1 MTGIA
6 GLALLV
12 ALLQSLSSSLT
23 HVPEIGDT
31 LDASAIPGHASKN
44 LCVTSA
50 AQTYP
55 CFDVVIHDVKYTVTF
70 DKESHKVTSVFTSD
84 LKFKTLDGH
93 EIGDSLEFP
102 RALLEVSPYWEVY
115 GPDTLDGWKPVVG
128 NDFGMSPGVPT
139 GDPVKTKILR
149 FSKASVFSSGRPGLP
164 LSKTQVVVLGTGTP
178 IINPDRSGPSVA
190 VVVNGSAYL
199 VDFGPGVVRRAAAA
213 ARDKNITAL
222 TPKNLKV
229 VFATH
234 LHSDH
239 TAGLSDLYLTPAVE
253 GRPGALELYG
263 PPGIADMARHIQA
276 AYVKDVDIRTEGL
289 EHGNRAAY
297 KINAH
302 EIKPGLIYQDSNVK
316 VTAFAVAHGTWDF
329 SYGYRFDTA
338 DRSIVISGDTAP
350 TPAIA
355 TACHGCDLLV
365 HEVYSTAWF
374 QQRTPAW
381 QKYHSTFHTSTTAL
395 AEIANAAKP
404 KQLVLYH
411 QLFRPED
418 DVDKVLIDEIR
429 KAGFTGP
436 VASAHDLDIF

>member
-1 MTGIA
+1 MIQA
-6 GLALLV
+6 PFIEQERPCN
-12 ALLQSLSSSLT
+12 LLQTVMPLNSIRAAT
-23 HVPEIGDT
+23 HF
-31 LDASAIPGHASKN
+31 LAILLFNAT
-44 LCVTSA
+44 VIV
-50 AQTYP
+50 AQTP
-55 CFDVVIHDVKYTVTF
+55 RTQLVI
-70 DKESHKVTSVFTSD
+70 
-84 LKFKTLDGH
+84 
-93 EIGDSLEFP
+93 
-102 RALLEVSPYWEVY
+102 
-115 GPDTLDGWKPVVG
+115 
-128 NDFGMSPGVPT
+128 
-139 GDPVKTKILR
+139 
-149 FSKASVFSSGRPGLP
+149 
-164 LSKTQVVVLGTGTP
+164 LGTGTP

-213 ARDKNITAL
+213 ARDKHITAL

-263 PPGIADMARHIQA
+263 PPGIANMARHIQA
-276 AYVKDVDIRTEGL
+276 AYVKDVDIRVNGL
-289 EHGNRAAY
+289 EHGNANAY
-297 KINAH
+297 HINAH
-302 EIKPGLIYQDSNVK
+302 EIYPGIVYKDANVT
-316 VTAFAVAHGTWDF
+316 VHAFAVAHGTWDF

-350 TPAIA
+350 TQAIA
-355 TACHGCDLLV
+355 AACNGCDLLL

-418 DVDKVLIDEIR
+418 DVDKVLIDEMH

-436 VASAHDLDIF
+436 VASAHDLDVF

>member
-1 MTGIA
+1 MKFTSLKFA
-6 GLALLV
+6 ALLLLCPPS
-12 ALLQSLSSSLT
+12 ALSQ
-23 HVPEIGDT
+23 
-31 LDASAIPGHASKN
+31 DAHTQ
-44 LCVTSA
+44 L
-50 AQTYP
+50 
-55 CFDVVIHDVKYTVTF
+55 VI
-70 DKESHKVTSVFTSD
+70 
-84 LKFKTLDGH
+84 
-93 EIGDSLEFP
+93 
-102 RALLEVSPYWEVY
+102 
-115 GPDTLDGWKPVVG
+115 
-128 NDFGMSPGVPT
+128 
-139 GDPVKTKILR
+139 
-149 FSKASVFSSGRPGLP
+149 
-164 LSKTQVVVLGTGTP
+164 LGTGTP

-190 VVVNGSAYL
+190 VVVNGAAYL

-263 PPGIADMARHIQA
+263 PPGIAAMAAHIQA
-276 AYVKDVDIRTEGL
+276 AHVKDVDIRVHGL
-289 EHGNRAAY
+289 EHGNANAY

-302 EIKPGLIYQDSNVK
+302 EIKPGLIYQDANVK

-329 SYGYRFDTA
+329 AYGYRFDTA

-350 TPAIA
+350 TQAIA
-355 TACHGCDLLV
+355 RACHGCDLLL
-365 HEVYSTAWF
+365 HEVYSIAWF
-374 QQRTPAW
+374 EERTPGW

-411 QLFRPED
+411 QLFRPAD
-418 DVDKVLIDEIR
+418 NVDEVLINELR
-429 KAGFTGP
+429 KAGYKGP
-436 VASAHDLDIF
+436 VASAHDLGIF